1 MYCVKKVLNNN
12 AVLAV
17 DLRRKEEVI
26 FLGKGVGFNKKV
38 NQPFEDPKSVKKYHL
53 KKETSKALQTSLSER
68 SIQFIWRSPMI
79 LSVCPRKNS
88 KLWIPIF
95 CCRWPTISPFPLS
108 V

>member
-38 NQPFEDPKSVKKYHL
+38 NQPFEDPKSVKNTICKR
-53 KKETSKALQTSLSER
+53 KPAKAPQTSSSAQ
-68 SIQFIWRSPMI
+68 SIRFIWKSPMI
-79 LSVCPRKNS
+79 LSACPRRNS

-108 V
+108 E

>member
-38 NQPFEDPKSVKKYHL
+38 NQPFEDPKSVKK
-53 KKETSKALQTSLSER
+53 
-68 SIQFIWRSPMI
+68 
-79 LSVCPRKNS
+79 
-88 KLWIPIF
+88 
-95 CCRWPTISPFPLS
+95 
-108 V
+108 